1 MDRLF
6 SYQNRNEQTHRS
18 NLNDQLQHL
27 INQGAPITEIKDLLT
42 ANHHTL
48 QDFTLLPYIIQ
59 KMRSILKKV
68 QKEFN
73 HSPEMNHD
81 PNLDKAGDISVLMRI
96 PPAMNFLYGALELAD
111 QLYWLV
117 TIENITL
124 HQLVQSIYH
133 QVFQSENS
141 FESGLEKDNLIL
153 WWVVQLFYIDYI
165 ANNVMPQDFQTDQE
179 IFTKMVA
186 LYNANQVL
194 SKDGCYLRDLA
205 LQCAMALQSANI
217 PDRSGLKRRH
227 PTLITAIPY
236 SQMCT
241 AIQSYFNT
249 NFKLKS
255 TDSNIFNKL
264 SVQDLHRIS
273 VTSLSRKSMVPITM
287 YVSLVPNHYFEFI
300 GAGYLEAKFLKGNS
314 ISFEAIDYTN
324 IGAKQELLS
333 LIYSMMLDYTKGPCL
348 PQGRSKDIT
357 CVAPNVLDAVF
368 KLVYNAPHSV
378 ELILEAMLQSLNEC
392 DKSLSTPMYSP
403 QLISLTWRHTVL
415 QLLTHRLLRYLKNIK
430 FPSLIPTYIKNQLN
444 LESHFHL
451 YTEIEAFAV
460 GALNIQNQ
468 LQNLEH
474 FLPFNQSQ
482 PIIWFE
488 NNSMLARISV
498 IKLAKTINLVGLSKS
513 SFGLVQSFLSNL
525 HRYKLHFSDK
535 SLRFFP
541 QILQSY
547 YQNDQSLKPNAPTLI
562 DIVNFVNQ
570 NVQVYAQIVQP
581 NANSAASLLQIFG
594 NPASME
600 LFLPT
605 VWKSTWKTNTFTK
618 EQRDLIRAVLISFGP
633 KYKYDNTSAL
643 IWYVL
648 YNHKDDNPEDAA
660 LAYQRISQ
668 WIFDFQLI
676 SFNHVIFTLACHHT
690 LLTESDQHLTKSR
703 WELTRYLLF
712 TNQEF
717 INRYNY
723 WQSLNINTQIW
734 KEDEFNKKYQ
744 QYLDKYPEF
753 FEFENYS
760 YEGKLPS
767 QTPTPNL
774 SPKVQLRLPMYY
786 NNELIRFSQLLES
799 IITGWI
805 ENGQVAILIRFL
817 STFPSIIKLNP
828 FEFDL
833 ILDTLNY
840 FESCEWF
847 HSGALKQFCQIL
859 TPTDYPFSKIFSS
872 YIWGDKSGQQGQ
884 QVELNDFNR
893 DYFNNCVLRVVD
905 SFDPGNNFLA
915 PTQSLPPKQYSE
927 IPNQSL
933 LALKLSQ
940 LEILAC
946 PLPIEKKIQYLIEL
960 ITNPG
965 GIEITLDNI
974 KALGLIISGLPF
986 KSYLIPIVNHLVGL
1000 LQMGGS
1006 EVLKLGPKLEYTG
1019 GNGSNFVLNCAIKK
1033 LSKEDKDF
1041 NWPFPQSQQQ
1051 IGLTPTID
1059 EFLQTTLLTPINQ
1072 NFSNFNVNNFS
1083 TYQTLMHHILLNLNY
1098 FEFNNLIQGLNSLQ
1112 TLIFTDRQ
1120 LVYIIS
1126 LLTPILARIRNDQDL
1141 VEMFCITVLGFIDN
1155 FVMVNNQL
1163 KDLTPGLELVIGLI
1177 TYLKFYILKKGDGS
1191 EENETDVRFLKLRG
1205 LIQQLELKWSL
1216 NGVDNL
1222 LVYYVVSLFN

>member
-59 KMRSILKKV
+59 KMRSILKRV

-73 HSPEMNHD
+73 NSPEMNHD
-81 PNLDKAGDISVLMRI
+81 PNLDKPGDISVQMRI
-96 PPAMNFLYGALELAD
+96 PPKMNFLYGALELAD

-124 HQLVQSIYH
+124 DQLVQSIYH

-153 WWVVQLFYIDYI
+153 WWIVQLFYIDYI
-165 ANNVMPQDFQTDQE
+165 ANNVMPQDFQTNQE

-186 LYNANQVL
+186 LYNTNQVL

-255 TDSNIFNKL
+255 TNSNIFNKL

-273 VTSLSRKSMVPITM
+273 ITSLSRKSMVPITM

-378 ELILEAMLQSLNEC
+378 ELILETMLQS
-392 DKSLSTPMYSP
+392 
-403 QLISLTWRHTVL
+403 
-415 QLLTHRLLRYLKNIK
+415 
-430 FPSLIPTYIKNQLN
+430 
-444 LESHFHL
+444 
-451 YTEIEAFAV
+451 
-460 GALNIQNQ
+460 
-468 LQNLEH
+468 
-474 FLPFNQSQ
+474 
-482 PIIWFE
+482 
-488 NNSMLARISV
+488 
-498 IKLAKTINLVGLSKS
+498 
-513 SFGLVQSFLSNL
+513 
-525 HRYKLHFSDK
+525 
-535 SLRFFP
+535 FFP

-547 YQNDQSLKPNAPTLI
+547 YQNDQSLKPSAPTLI

-570 NVQVYAQIVQP
+570 NVQIYAQIAQP
-581 NANSAASLLQIFG
+581 NANSVASLLQIFG
-594 NPASME
+594 NPASTE

-605 VWKSTWKTNTFTK
+605 VWKSVWKTNTFTK

-633 KYKYDNTSAL
+633 KYKYDNTSTL

-648 YNHKDDNPEDAA
+648 YNHKDDSPEDTA

-723 WQSLNINTQIW
+723 WQSLNINAQIW

-847 HSGALKQFCQIL
+847 HSGALKQFCQTL
-859 TPTDYPFSKIFSS
+859 TPIDYPFSKIFSS

-884 QVELNDFNR
+884 QVELKDFNR
-893 DYFNNCVLRVVD
+893 DYFNSCVLRVVD
-905 SFDPGNNFLA
+905 SFDPSNNFLTSTT
-915 PTQSLPPKQYSE
+915 TQLLPPKQYSE

-946 PLPIEKKIQYLIEL
+946 PLPIDKKIQYLIEL
-960 ITNPG
+960 IANPG
-965 GIEITLDNI
+965 GMEIALVNI

-986 KSYLIPIVNHLVGL
+986 KSYLIPVVNHLVGL

-1006 EVLKLGPKLEYTG
+1006 EVLKLGPKLEYSG
-1019 GNGSNFVLNCAIKK
+1019 GNGSDFVLNYTIKK

-1041 NWPFPQSQQQ
+1041 NWPFLQSQQQ
-1051 IGLTPTID
+1051 VGLTPTID

-1083 TYQTLMHHILLNLNY
+1083 TYQTLMHHILQNLNY
-1098 FEFNNLIQGLNSLQ
+1098 FEFNNLIQALNSLQ

-1120 LVYIIS
+1120 LIYIIS
-1126 LLTPILARIRNDQDL
+1126 LLTPLLARIRNDQDL
-1141 VEMFCITVLGFIDN
+1141 TEMFSVAILGFIDN
-1155 FVMVNNQL
+1155 FVMVNSQL
-1163 KDLTPGLELVIGLI
+1163 KDLTPGLDLVIGFI
-1177 TYLKFYILKKGDGS
+1177 TYLKFYVLKKGDGS
-1191 EENETDVRFLKLRG
+1191 EENEADMRFLKLRG

-1222 LVYYVVSLFN
+1222 LVYNTVNLFN